1 MFCQRQCLDKIG
13 FFPDLLFIQPFSRLV
28 SHKLKPCLQDWTSL
42 GSQSWADSQTSCD
55 QVQHFFK
62 QNICNEFEQNH
73 IHFRKSFQT
82 MPSTHK
88 VIDFSWSQKAT
99 LWNVESQNLTY
110 LSIKGLGA
118 SSLQKNLPLPCILNI
133 WEAAVFSCSRQFLCK
148 IIIFRQEGRD
158 SR

>member
-1 MFCQRQCLDKIG
+1 MFCKRQCLDKIG
-13 FFPDLLFIQPFSRLV
+13 FFPDLLFFQPFS
-28 SHKLKPCLQDWTSL
+28 HKLTMQLQDWTGL

-55 QVQHFFK
+55 QVQLFFI
-62 QNICNEFEQNH
+62 QNICNEFEQ

-82 MPSTHK
+82 
-88 VIDFSWSQKAT
+88 
-99 LWNVESQNLTY
+99 NLTY

-118 SSLQKNLPLPCILNI
+118 SSLQKKLPLPCILNI